1 MKVKQKTWIR
11 GGEGDL
17 LVLQV
22 SVIGNKG
29 IIAKMKSTQTETEK
43 AGLRAHNVGFTGIN
57 TKNSKSIQKNL
68 AYL

>member
-29 IIAKMKSTQTETEK
+29 IIAKTKSTQTETEK
-43 AGLRAHNVGFTGIN
+43 AALRAHNGGFTMTN
-57 TKNSKSIQKNL
+57 TKNS
-68 AYL
+68 

>member
-17 LVLQV
+17 LVVQV

-29 IIAKMKSTQTETEK
+29 IIAKTKSTQTETEK
-43 AGLRAHNVGFTGIN
+43 AALRAHNVGFTMIN
-57 TKNSKSIQKNL
+57 TKNS
-68 AYL
+68 